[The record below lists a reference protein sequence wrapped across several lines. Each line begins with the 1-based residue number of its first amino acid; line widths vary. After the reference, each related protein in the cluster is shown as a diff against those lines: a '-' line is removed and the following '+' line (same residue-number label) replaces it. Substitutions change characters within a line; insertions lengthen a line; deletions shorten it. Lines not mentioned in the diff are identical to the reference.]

1 MATKSANAKIYQY
14 NTIPAVGATKII
26 PNKMLAGE
34 QDKTFLLIGDG
45 STQWQ
50 ALPKLCGQTLTGS
63 IIEWNGTTIPSGY
76 LLCNGQAV
84 SRTTYSALYSICG
97 TTYGTGNG
105 STTFNVPNLVNRTMH
120 GIGNSSSLI
129 GQGSFDQAHTHNAGD
144 IHGVGGAWSIN
155 GEGQPDTYG
164 YWEFYNGNPGTAAYP
179 LDMPYFMDN
188 PKSVGE
194 CVHGT
199 GVWGTSTAGGN
210 ILPFM
215 YRKILIKY

>member
-14 NTIPAVGATKII
+14 NTIAAVGATKVI

-34 QDKTFLLIGDG
+34 QDKTYLLIGNG

-50 ALPKLCGQTLTGS
+50 SLPKLCGQTLTGTL
-63 IIEWNGTTIPSGY
+63 IEWNGTTIPAGY
-76 LLCNGQAV
+76 LNADGSAV
-84 SRTTYSALYSICG
+84 SRTTYAALYAICG
-97 TTYGTGNG
+97 TRYGAGNG
-105 STTFNVPNLVNRTMH
+105 STTFNLPNLINRTVH
-120 GIGNSSSLI
+120 GIGNST
-129 GQGSFDQAHTHNAGD
+129 GSIADGTFDQAHTHNSGD
-144 IHGVGGAWSIN
+144 IHGVGGAWGPYDDS
-155 GEGQPDTYG
+155 YG

-194 CVHGT
+194 TTHGT

-210 ILPFM
+210 PPPFM
-215 YRKILIKY
+215 YRKVLIKY

>member
-84 SRTTYSALYSICG
+84 SRTTYAALYNICG

-120 GIGNSSSLI
+120 GIGNSSSLV
-129 GQGSFDQAHTHNAGD
+129 GQGSFDQAHTHNSGD
-144 IHGVGGAWSIN
+144 IHGVGGAWGSM
-155 GEGQPDTYG
+155 PDTYG
-164 YWEFYNGNPGTAAYP
+164 YYEFYNGSPGVAAYP
-179 LDMPYFMDN
+179 MDMPYSMDQ
-188 PKSVGE
+188 PKDPGGIN
-194 CVHGT
+194 HGT

-210 ILPFM
+210 TIPFM
-215 YRKILIKY
+215 YRKLLIKY